1 MHLERRS
8 NNRIRHILTAV
19 FSAGLLLGLP
29 LFWYFGPTG
38 RKADVISSPTVIIE
52 QPSGA
57 YVVWINPERH
67 TDPEKLDTWMRFFAG
82 EEIGFLFEDISCFVI
97 RQDTEGCELAESFQS
112 RLPENQMRLAAED
125 ATLLLS
131 KAWNGTY
138 DVILFSREAYEAY
151 HAEEYRQEKHVCEVV
166 AEGSVR

>member
-29 LFWYFGPTG
+29 LYWYFGPTG
-38 RKADVISSPTVIIE
+38 RKADVISSPTVVIK

-67 TDPEKLDTWMRFFAG
+67 TDPKKLDTWRHFFAG
-82 EEIGFLFEDISCFVI
+82 EEIDFIFDDISCFVI
-97 RQDTEGCELAESFQS
+97 RQDTEGRELAESFQS
-112 RLPENQMRLAAED
+112 RLPENQMRLASED
-125 ATLLLS
+125 AILLLS
-131 KAWNGTY
+131 KAWNGGF
-138 DVILFSREAYEAY
+138 DVILFSQEAYEAY
-151 HAEEYRQEKHVCEVV
+151 HVEEYRQEAFVCEVI
-166 AEGSVR
+166 AGGSDE

>member
-1 MHLERRS
+1 MKVF
-8 NNRIRHILTAV
+8 RHIVIVFTALALLVGIPV
-19 FSAGLLLGLP
+19 FQTGYLQRRLGGADAVSA
-29 LFWYFGPTG
+29 
-38 RKADVISSPTVIIE
+38 ATVILD

-57 YVVWINPERH
+57 YVVLINSSLHQNRENLAVW
-67 TDPEKLDTWMRFFAG
+67 ESFFRG

-97 RQDTEGCELAESFQS
+97 RQDTEGRELAESFQS